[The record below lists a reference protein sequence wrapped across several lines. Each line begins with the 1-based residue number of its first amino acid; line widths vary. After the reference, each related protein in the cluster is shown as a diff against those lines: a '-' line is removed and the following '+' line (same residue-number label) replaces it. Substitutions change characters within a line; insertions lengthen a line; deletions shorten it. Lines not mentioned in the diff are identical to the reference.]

1 MRKMTTTGTR
11 TRTPKSVQYLV
22 LSVAS
27 ITIFFRTDVADPFN
41 SVKFIL
47 LLLTSGWLI
56 GLLIDSYKKSPIKLK
71 SKDAS
76 VLILLSIFV
85 TSLLISTLATDVKLV
100 GFIGDTQRKNG
111 FLSYF
116 CLTIIMLFAVRSITF
131 QNVVTVFKT
140 GIYTSLILGV
150 YGIIQITGND
160 FVKWLNP
167 YNSMISTVGN
177 SNFASAILA
186 VLTLLSTFGLFIEN
200 LSKFYKTLIIVS
212 IAVSIFCIVESDSRQ
227 GLLVIFFGLLFYLSV
242 LSYVT
247 LRKLGLVIII
257 ISIISSIAAIMGM
270 LQKGPLASLLYKD
283 SVSVRGY
290 YWQAGFKMF
299 KENIFTGV
307 GVDRYGAY
315 FKEFREVSYPLK
327 YGYEIG
333 SSNAH
338 NIIIQLF
345 STAGLLVG
353 LSYIAVLGYVLF
365 VGLKL
370 IKNTTGSNRKIV
382 ISLIA
387 AWLGF
392 QSQTIIS
399 IDNIGVSVWGWLF
412 GGAIIGLS
420 NVIDSKSNDD
430 FNTKRNKSYSIT
442 LNYHQILLSLF
453 FVVLAS
459 IPASMIYSAERDMYN
474 LRNSADPS
482 YPSQKNMVFGYTTQL
497 FNNPFADHSYKIE
510 GASSSYEMGYRDEVV
525 SWVDQ
530 LLKQDPRNLDFLR
543 AKAFLSESTG
553 DVDLAI
559 KNRELI
565 AEYDPWNFPNII
577 ELGKLYAKINMT
589 QESNRLYREVIT
601 YAPNTLVAKT
611 ALELL
616 VNP

>member
-1 MRKMTTTGTR
+1 MRKMTTSGTP
-11 TRTPKSVQYLV
+11 TSTPKSVQYLV
-22 LSVAS
+22 LGVAS

-41 SVKFIL
+41 SVKLIL
-47 LLLTSGWLI
+47 LLLISGWLI
-56 GLLIDSYKKSPIKLK
+56 GLLIVSYKKSPIKLK

-76 VLILLSIFV
+76 VLILISIFV

-116 CLTIIMLFAVRSITF
+116 CLTILMLFAARSITF

-160 FVKWLNP
+160 FVKWVNP

-177 SNFASAILA
+177 PNFASAILA
-186 VLTLLSTFGLFIEN
+186 VLTLLSIFGLSIEN
-200 LSKFYKTLIIVS
+200 FSKFYKTLIIVS
-212 IAVSIFCIVESDSRQ
+212 ISVSIFCIVESDSRQ
-227 GLLVIFFGLLFYLSV
+227 GLLVIFFGLLFYLSA
-242 LSYVT
+242 LSYVK
-247 LRKLGLVIII
+247 LRKLGLAIIF
-257 ISIISSIAAIMGM
+257 ISVISSIAAIMGM

-338 NIIIQLF
+338 NLIIQLF

-353 LSYIAVLGYVLF
+353 LSYMALLGYVFF

-370 IKNTTGSNRKIV
+370 IKNTVGNNQKIA

-412 GGAIIGLS
+412 GGAILGLS
-420 NVIDSKSNDD
+420 NVIDSKSKED
-430 FNTKRNKSYSIT
+430 FNSKQNKRYSIN

-474 LRNSADPS
+474 LRNSADPN
-482 YPSQKNMVFGYTTQL
+482 YPSQKNVVFGYTTRL

-510 GASSSYEMGYRDEVV
+510 AASSSYEMGYRDEVF

-543 AKAFLSESTG
+543 AKAFLSESIG
-553 DVDLAI
+553 DIDLAI
-559 KNRELI
+559 KNREVI

-577 ELGKLYAKINMT
+577 ELAKLYAKINMT

-601 YAPNTLVAKT
+601 YAPNTAVAKT
-611 ALELL
+611 ASELL
-616 VNP
+616 AKP

>member
-85 TSLLISTLATDVKLV
+85 TSLLISTLTTDVKLV

-116 CLTIIMLFAVRSITF
+116 CLTIIMLFAARSITF

-177 SNFASAILA
+177 PNFASAILA

-270 LQKGPLASLLYKD
+270 LQKGPLAFLLYKD

-290 YWQAGFKMF
+290 YWRAGFKMF

-353 LSYIAVLGYVLF
+353 LNYIAVLGYVLF

-370 IKNTTGSNRKIV
+370 IKNTTGGNRKIV

-420 NVIDSKSNDD
+420 NVIDSKSKDD
-430 FNTKRNKSYSIT
+430 FDTKRNKSYSIT

-482 YPSQKNMVFGYTTQL
+482 YPSQKNMVFKYTTKL
-497 FNNPFADHSYKIE
+497 FNNPFADRSYKIE
-510 GASSSYEMGYRDEVV
+510 AASSSYEMGYRNEVV

-530 LLKQDPRNLDFLR
+530 LLKQDPRDLDFLR

>member
-1 MRKMTTTGTR
+1 MRKMIATGTL
-11 TRTPKSVQYLV
+11 TRSPKSVQYLV

-85 TSLLISTLATDVKLV
+85 SSLLISTLITDVKLV

-116 CLTIIMLFAVRSITF
+116 CLTIIMLFAARSITF

-140 GIYTSLILGV
+140 GIFTGLILGV

-177 SNFASAILA
+177 PNFASAILA

-212 IAVSIFCIVESDSRQ
+212 IAVSIFCIIESDSRQ

-290 YWQAGFKMF
+290 YWRAGFKMF

-345 STAGLLVG
+345 STAGLFVG

-420 NVIDSKSNDD
+420 NVIDSKSNGD

-442 LNYHQILLSLF
+442 LNYYQILLSLF
-453 FVVLAS
+453 FVLLAS
-459 IPASMIYSAERDMYN
+459 IPASMIYSAENDMYN

-482 YPSQKNMVFGYTTQL
+482 YPSQKNIVFGYTTKL
-497 FNNPFADHSYKIE
+497 FNNPFADLSYKIE

-553 DVDLAI
+553 DVDVAI

-565 AEYDPWNFPNII
+565 AEYDPWNFPNKI
-577 ELGKLYAKINMT
+577 ELGKLYAKTNMT
-589 QESNRLYREVIT
+589 HESNRLYREVIT

>member
-1 MRKMTTTGTR
+1 MRKMTTTRTR
-11 TRTPKSVQYLV
+11 MRTPKSVQYLV

-85 TSLLISTLATDVKLV
+85 TSLLISTLATDVKLE

-116 CLTIIMLFAVRSITF
+116 CLTIIMLFAARSITF

-167 YNSMISTVGN
+167 YNSMISTLGN
-177 SNFASAILA
+177 PNFASAILA

-370 IKNTTGSNRKIV
+370 IKNTTGSDRKIV

-412 GGAIIGLS
+412 GGAIIGVS

-430 FNTKRNKSYSIT
+430 FNTKRNKSYSIN

-482 YPSQKNMVFGYTTQL
+482 YPSQKNMVFGYTTKL

-543 AKAFLSESTG
+543 AKAFLSESNG

>member
-1 MRKMTTTGTR
+1 MRKMIATGTL

-85 TSLLISTLATDVKLV
+85 SSLLISTLITDVKLV

-116 CLTIIMLFAVRSITF
+116 CLTIIMLFAARSITF

-140 GIYTSLILGV
+140 GIFTGLILGV

-177 SNFASAILA
+177 PNFASAILA

-212 IAVSIFCIVESDSRQ
+212 IAVSIFCIIESDSRQ

-290 YWQAGFKMF
+290 YWRAGFKMF

-345 STAGLLVG
+345 STAGLFVG

-420 NVIDSKSNDD
+420 NVIDSKSNGD

-442 LNYHQILLSLF
+442 LNYYQILLSLF
-453 FVVLAS
+453 FVLLAS
-459 IPASMIYSAERDMYN
+459 IPASMIYSAENDMYN

-482 YPSQKNMVFGYTTQL
+482 YPSQKNIVFGYTTKL
-497 FNNPFADHSYKIE
+497 FNNPFADLSYKIE

-553 DVDLAI
+553 DVDVAI

-565 AEYDPWNFPNII
+565 AEYDPWNFPNKI
-577 ELGKLYAKINMT
+577 ELGKLYAKTNMT
-589 QESNRLYREVIT
+589 HESNRLYREVIT